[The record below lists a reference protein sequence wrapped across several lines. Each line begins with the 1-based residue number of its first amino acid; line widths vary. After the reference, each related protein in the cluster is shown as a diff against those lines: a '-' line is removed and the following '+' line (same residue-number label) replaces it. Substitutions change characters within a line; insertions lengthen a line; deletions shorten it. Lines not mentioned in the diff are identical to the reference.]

1 MTAKAVIEIQ
11 EAATQIR
18 AFEDVIPGFT
28 PLQRLVYQDGAPVFH
43 WSLQLKAVEA
53 IVPWYWRQKF
63 HGTIPLYDD
72 LEKYDVL
79 TPIASGS
86 ALSQGEAEAEAR
98 LALDRYQQV
107 ESSRKPP
114 VVIEI
119 DL

>member
-1 MTAKAVIEIQ
+1 MTAKAIIEIQ

-43 WSLQLKAVEA
+43 WSLRLSTKRL
-53 IVPWYWRQKF
+53 PDTNNPKGYR
-63 HGTIPLYDD
+63 
-72 LEKYDVL
+72 L
-79 TPIASGS
+79 TPIISNSLIANGTAS
-86 ALSQGEAEAEAR
+86 SQGEAEAEAR
-98 LALDRYQQV
+98 LALFLYQQV